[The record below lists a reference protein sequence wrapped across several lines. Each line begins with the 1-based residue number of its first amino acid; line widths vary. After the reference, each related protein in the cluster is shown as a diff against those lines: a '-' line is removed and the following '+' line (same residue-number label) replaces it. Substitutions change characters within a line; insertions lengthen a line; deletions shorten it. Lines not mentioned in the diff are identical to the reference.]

1 VLPTPPGTRRVLVID
16 DSQVARQVLSMTC
29 RQVPALLDARIDE
42 APDGLVALERLR
54 AESYDLVL
62 TDVRMPNVDGLELVR
77 RVREELGDRH
87 TPIVLISTLGTDAD
101 MQRGLAA
108 GATAYLVKPLSP
120 YRIRLLIESLLAK
133 RP

>member
-1 VLPTPPGTRRVLVID
+1 VLVID
-16 DSQVARQVLSMTC
+16 DSQVARQVLAMTC
-29 RQVPALLDARIDE
+29 RQVPELLDARIDE

-62 TDVRMPNVDGLELVR
+62 TDVRMPNMDGLELVR

-120 YRIRLLIESLLAK
+120 YRIRLLIESLLSK
-133 RP
+133 RA

>member
-1 VLPTPPGTRRVLVID
+1 MRPEVPGARRVLVID
-16 DSQVARQVLSMTC
+16 DSQVARQVLAMTC
-29 RQVPALLDARIDE
+29 RQVPLLLDARIDE

-54 AESYDLVL
+54 SGTYDLVL

-77 RVREELGDRH
+77 RVRQELNDRR

-101 MQRGLAA
+101 VQRGLDA

-120 YRIRLLIESLLAK
+120 YRIRNLIERLLSA
-133 RP
+133 